1 MELNVKQENAI
12 RDFLREQTDDNIL
25 RIVKEI
31 NGWDGQLEN
40 LTWYD
45 IEYEFNEL
53 MDGVEPWEIARATYY
68 GEFNPTHTFW
78 RYNAYGNFESTD
90 YLNYDNA
97 DIEEIIEALYS
108 IPWEY
113 FPDDIKEL
121 LEDIESE
128 DEDEE

>member
-1 MELNVKQENAI
+1 MKLNVKQENAI
-12 RDFLREQTDDNIL
+12 KDFLTGQTHDHIL
-25 RIVKEI
+25 DIVREI
-31 NGWDGQLEN
+31 NGWDGQLEH

-45 IEYEFNEL
+45 MDEFNEL
-53 MDGVEPWEIARATYY
+53 TNGMEPWDIARAVFF
-68 GEFNPTHTFW
+68 GEFNPTYDYW
-78 RYNAYGNFESTD
+78 RFNAYGNLESTD
-90 YLNYDNA
+90 YLSYDYS

-108 IPWEY
+108 IPWEN